1 MIHAAVVNRYAQR
14 DMRLIAEA
22 SDIIANMGPRA
33 GNTHM
38 GLSTQ
43 LELETILCT
52 EHRYIQPPRPHYN
65 LRTNPFCRRNSYFSV
80 INLIGGPI
88 FRFVGD
94 HHCQRDGVLKAEAAR
109 MDNMIERIRNTAN

>member
-1 MIHAAVVNRYAQR
+1 MIHAAVVNCYAQR

-22 SDIIANMGPRA
+22 SDIIASMGPGA

-43 LELETILCT
+43 LELETILCM
-52 EHRYIQPPRPHYN
+52 EYRYVQPPRPHYN

-94 HHCQRDGVLKAEAAR
+94 HYHQRDGILEAEVAR
-109 MDNMIERIRNTAN
+109 MDDMIERIRNTAN